1 MKFRKLY
8 ALYSWSLL
16 WRCKIGISYDV
27 QQRIQQ
33 LEYELSGAMNQ
44 PVRVQKAVAVP
55 VLFPEKMEGWLHGK
69 LAALN
74 ARVPYHRGHTE
85 WFQVRNFGGALCLL
99 LCAEYMGLDWEWWH
113 LAAVYFLPLPI
124 DAALLVVGV
133 LVAQIAA
140 VFFLL
145 YLLLFGFAAGLTFGV

>member
-16 WRCKIGISYDV
+16 WRCKIGIAYDV

-55 VLFPEKMEGWLHGK
+55 VLFPEKMEAWLHGK
-69 LAALN
+69 LQALN

-99 LCAEYMGLDWEWWH
+99 LCAEYLGLDWEWWH

-133 LVAQIAA
+133 ACVQLAALALVGWCAWVGIIS
-140 VFFLL
+140 LL
-145 YLLLFGFAAGLTFGV
+145 AF

>member
-1 MKFRKLY
+1 MKLRKLY

-16 WRCKIGISYDV
+16 WRCKIGIAYDV

-55 VLFPEKMEGWLHGK
+55 VLFPEKMEAWLHGK
-69 LAALN
+69 LQALN
-74 ARVPYHRGHTE
+74 A
-85 WFQVRNFGGALCLL
+85 
-99 LCAEYMGLDWEWWH
+99 EYLGLDWQWWN

-133 LVAQIAA
+133 LAVQVAA
-140 VFFLL
+140 VFFLF
-145 YLLLFGFAAGLTFGV
+145 YVLLFGFAAGITFM

>member
-1 MKFRKLY
+1 MRLRKLY

-16 WRCKIGISYDV
+16 WRCKIGITYDV

-55 VLFPEKMEGWLHGK
+55 VLFPEKMEAWLHSK
-69 LAALN
+69 LQAYN
-74 ARVPYHRGHTE
+74 VRVPYHRGHTE
-85 WFQVRNFGGALCLL
+85 WFRLKNFFGSLL
-99 LCAEYMGLDWEWWH
+99 LLSLAEYFGLDWKLWH

-133 LVAQIAA
+133 LAVQVAAA
-140 VFFLL
+140 FFLF
-145 YLLLFGFAAGLTFGV
+145 YLLMFGFAAGITFGL